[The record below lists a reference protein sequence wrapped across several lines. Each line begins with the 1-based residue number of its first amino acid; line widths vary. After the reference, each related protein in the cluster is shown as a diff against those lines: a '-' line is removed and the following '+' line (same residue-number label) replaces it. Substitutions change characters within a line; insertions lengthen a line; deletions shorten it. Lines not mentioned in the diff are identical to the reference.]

1 MENKRIIL
9 GLALI
14 GGGLYAWN
22 QTTTKINIKAGD
34 DVSGR
39 FLSGL
44 AILGGAYFLF
54 KNK

>member
-1 MENKRIIL
+1 MENRKMIL

-14 GGGLYAWN
+14 GGGLYAWSK
-22 QTTTKINIKAGD
+22 TTTKINIKAGE

-44 AILGGAYFLF
+44 AILGGAYLLF
-54 KNK
+54 KK